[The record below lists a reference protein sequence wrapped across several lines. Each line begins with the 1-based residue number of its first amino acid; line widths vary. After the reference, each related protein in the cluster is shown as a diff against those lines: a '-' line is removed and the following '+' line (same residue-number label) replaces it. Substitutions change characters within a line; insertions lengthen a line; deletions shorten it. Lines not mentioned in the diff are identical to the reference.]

1 MKKKKLLIGSCIC
14 QSPRILSKF
23 LYSLYNAD
31 LTMFNATILLVD
43 DNQDEA
49 SSATLRAAA
58 PGCQTDIIINNG
70 PPRDTVY
77 LVNEA
82 THYWSDNLVLRVA
95 GMKNEIINFAIDE
108 GFDYLFLIDS
118 DLLINA
124 GLLKHL
130 AAQGKDIICEVF
142 WTAWQ
147 PDTMAL
153 PNAWYYDKYEM
164 AHPSLEK
171 DERARLTYEFITRLR
186 EPGIYEVGG
195 LGACTLISR
204 NALLT
209 GVNFSPISNITIWG
223 EDRWFC
229 IRAAVHGIPLLL
241 DTHYPA
247 SHLYRESE
255 VLL

>member
-31 LTMFNATILLVD
+31 LTMFDATIMFVD

-49 SSATLRAAA
+49 SSEMLRAAA
-58 PGCQTDIIINNG
+58 PGFNTKIIINNG

-82 THYWSDNLVLRVA
+82 THYWSDDLVLRVA
-95 GMKNEIINFAIDE
+95 GMKNEIIKFAIDE

-124 GLLKHL
+124 GLIKHL
-130 AAQGKDIICEVF
+130 AAQDKDIICEVF

-147 PDTMAL
+147 PDTIEL

-171 DERARLTYEFITRLR
+171 EERARLTYEFITQLK

-195 LGACTLISR
+195 LGACTLISK
-204 NALLT
+204 NALVT
-209 GVNFSPISNITIWG
+209 GVNFSPISNITVWG

-229 IRAAVHGIPLLL
+229 IRAAVHGIPLFL

-247 SHLYRESE
+247 KHLYRESE
-255 VLL
+255 VWL